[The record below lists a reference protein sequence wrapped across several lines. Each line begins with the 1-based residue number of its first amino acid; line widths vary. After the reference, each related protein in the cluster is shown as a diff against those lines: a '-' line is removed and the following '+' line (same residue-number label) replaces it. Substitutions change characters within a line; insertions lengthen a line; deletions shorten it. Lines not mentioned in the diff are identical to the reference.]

1 MSVANTGITVTLE
14 NFQQVIL
21 EGSQSKLIIV
31 DFWADWCEPCKQLM
45 PVLEKLAAEYSDR
58 VTLVKIDCDE
68 QQQLAAQFG
77 IRSLPTVAFFKEGQP
92 VDGFAGVEPESAIRA
107 RIEQHI
113 PGPGEDLLKHA
124 RELLEQEQF
133 DEAYALAKQAYDLQP
148 EDTQAQLT
156 LADAA
161 CSLGRIEQTESLLD
175 GIRLADQDSYF
186 QQVQSKLQLAKQAA
200 DSPELR
206 ALQQQVKEQPDNLE
220 LALELAT
227 SLYQAKRMEEALEVC
242 FSVLKRDFNFPEAR
256 QQALDML
263 NGLPK
268 GDPLAARYRRLLY
281 SMMY

>member
-1 MSVANTGITVTLE
+1 MANVGTAVTIE

-21 EGSQSKLIIV
+21 EGSKTKLIIV

-45 PVLEKLAAEYSDR
+45 PVLEKLASEYSDR
-58 VTLVKIDCDE
+58 VTLAKIDCEE

-77 IRSLPTVAFFKEGQP
+77 IRSLPTVAFFKDGQP

-113 PGPGEDLLKHA
+113 PGPGDDLLQKA
-124 RELLEQEQF
+124 QQLLEQEQF
-133 DEAYALAKQAYDLQP
+133 EEAYSTAKQAYDLQP
-148 EDTQAQLT
+148 DDVQVQLT

-161 CSLGRIEQTESLLD
+161 CSLGRIEQTESLLAA
-175 GIRLADQDSYF
+175 IRLADQDSYF
-186 QQVQSKLQLAKQAA
+186 QHVQSKLQLAVQAA

-206 ALQQQVKEQPDNLE
+206 ALQQQVSDQPENLE
-220 LALELAT
+220 LALELAS
-227 SLYQAKRMEEALEVC
+227 SLYQAQRMEEALEVC
-242 FSVLKRDFNFPEAR
+242 FSVLRRDFDFPQAK

-268 GDPLAARYRRLLY
+268 GDPLAARYRRVLY

>member
-1 MSVANTGITVTLE
+1 MANIGIPVTIE
-14 NFQQVIL
+14 NFEQIIL
-21 EGSQSKLIIV
+21 TGSKTKLVMV

-45 PVLEKLAAEYSDR
+45 PILEKLASDYSDR
-58 VTLVKIDCDE
+58 VTLAKIDCEE

-77 IRSLPTVAFFKEGQP
+77 IRSLPTVAFFKDGQP

-113 PGPGEDLLKHA
+113 PGPGDDLLQQA
-124 RELLEQEQF
+124 QQLLQQEQF
-133 DEAYALAKQAYDLQP
+133 DEAYAAAKQAYDLQS
-148 EDTQAQLT
+148 DNVQAQLT

-161 CSLGRIEQTESLLD
+161 CSVGRIEQTETLLKA
-175 GIRLADQDSYF
+175 IALADQDSYF
-186 QQVQSKLQLAKQAA
+186 QHVQSKLQLAREAA

-206 ALQQQVKEQPDNLE
+206 ALQQQVEEQPDDLE

-227 SLYQAKRMEEALEVC
+227 ALYQAHRMEEALELV
-242 FSVLKRDFNFPEAR
+242 FQVLKQDFEFANAK
-256 QQALDML
+256 QKALDML

-268 GDPLAARYRRLLY
+268 GDPLAAHYRRVLY